1 MQALALHKRNIVPTK
16 VLVQSPYDKEKFL
29 ESAKKQ
35 IVEGKEGIKESTG
48 KYKPKDE
55 RQDLIEAG
63 ENRCTEYELNIR
75 EVVSIYKE
83 KVYNLQTESGLPTQI
98 SDCLKLISLPNK
110 SNAPRTPPRV
120 AIIGPIGSGRST

>member
-1 MQALALHKRNIVPTK
+1 VPTK